1 MAKTFK
7 IVFLGGIGEI
17 GKNMTAIEYSND
29 IIIID
34 AGMSFPGYNMPGID
48 YIIPDISYLKSNRE
62 KIRGVILTHGHE
74 DHIGSLPYLIKDIP
88 GIPVF
93 GTRLTIALCQH
104 KFRENKIPD
113 NNLNVITEGDV
124 INVGFFKIEFIKATH
139 SIAGACHLAIET
151 PIGMI
156 FHTGDYKF
164 DYTPIDGK
172 MTDLGRLADLGNKGV
187 VLMLGESTNIEKEGH
202 SMSEKHV
209 GQSLDY
215 IFSQNLNK
223 RLIIATFASN
233 IYRIQQIIDLAV
245 KYDRKVAFSGR
256 SMINIAEMAFK
267 IGELKFEHTDIVEI
281 DKIKRYPHEKT
292 VIICTGGQG
301 EPMSA
306 LSRMSTGDF
315 DKVVVN
321 SKDTVVLSSS
331 PIPGNEKM
339 VLTVVNNLYRL
350 GADVIYEALHEVHAS
365 GHAYVEELKLMMSLI
380 KPKFFIPVHGEYRHL
395 KKHSFMAQ
403 SLGIDKENIFV
414 PEAGSTVIIQRSCI
428 KQGPNVQAGNIYV
441 DGYATGDMDSLVLK
455 DRQHLAED
463 GFILV
468 ILNLLYLKPGNNDE
482 FFAGLDVIT
491 RGFHSTDGFA
501 AEVRDVVRSALS
513 QFDFDHCDDNAA
525 IKTIIKRALKKYIFN
540 KYKQNPMIMPIV
552 LDSVRE

>member
-29 IIIID
+29 IIVVD

-62 KIRGVILTHGHE
+62 RIRGVILTHGHE
-74 DHIGSLPYLIKDIP
+74 DHIGSLPYLIKEIP

-104 KFRENKIPD
+104 KFKENKISD
-113 NNLNVITEGDV
+113 NNLNVVTEGDL
-124 INVGFFKIEFIKATH
+124 INLGLFKIEFIKATH

-172 MTDLGRLADLGNKGV
+172 MTDLGRLAELGHRGV

-215 IFSQNLNK
+215 IFSENTDR
-223 RLIIATFASN
+223 RLIIATFSSN

-267 IGELKFEHTDIVEI
+267 IGELKFEHIDIIDI
-281 DKIKRYPHEKT
+281 DKIKRYPNEKT

-315 DKVVVN
+315 EKVTVGP
-321 SKDTVVLSSS
+321 KDTVVLSSS

-365 GHAYVEELKLMMSLI
+365 GHAYTEELKLMLSLI
-380 KPKFFIPVHGEYRHL
+380 KP
-395 KKHSFMAQ
+395 
-403 SLGIDKENIFV
+403 
-414 PEAGSTVIIQRSCI
+414 
-428 KQGPNVQAGNIYV
+428 
-441 DGYATGDMDSLVLK
+441 
-455 DRQHLAED
+455 
-463 GFILV
+463 
-468 ILNLLYLKPGNNDE
+468 
-482 FFAGLDVIT
+482 
-491 RGFHSTDGFA
+491 
-501 AEVRDVVRSALS
+501 
-513 QFDFDHCDDNAA
+513 
-525 IKTIIKRALKKYIFN
+525 
-540 KYKQNPMIMPIV
+540 
-552 LDSVRE
+552 

>member
-34 AGMSFPGYNMPGID
+34 AGMSFPSYNMPGID
-48 YIIPDISYLKSNRE
+48 YIIPDISYLKSNRD
-62 KIRGVILTHGHE
+62 KIRGVVLTHGHE
-74 DHIGSLPYLIKDIP
+74 DHIGSLPYLIKEIP
-88 GIPVF
+88 TLPVY

-104 KFRENKIPD
+104 KFKENKIAD
-113 NNLNVITEGDV
+113 NGLNVVTEGDV
-124 INVGFFKIEFIKATH
+124 IHLGNFKIEFIKATH

-172 MTDLGRLADLGNKGV
+172 MTDLGRLADLGNRGV
-187 VLMLGESTNIEKEGH
+187 TLMLGESTNVEREGH
-202 SMSEKHV
+202 SMSERNV

-215 IFSQNLNK
+215 IFSENMNK

-245 KYDRKVAFSGR
+245 KYDRKVVFSGR

-267 IGELKFEHTDIVEI
+267 IGELKFQHTDIVELE
-281 DKIKRYPHEKT
+281 KIKHCAHEKT
-292 VIICTGGQG
+292 VIVCTGGQG

-315 DKVVVN
+315 DKVTVGP
-321 SKDTVVLSSS
+321 KDMVVLSSS

-350 GADVIYEALHEVHAS
+350 GADVVYEALHEVHAS
-365 GHAYVEELKLMMSLI
+365 GHAYTEELKLMLSLI
-380 KPKFFIPVHGEYRHL
+380 KPKYFIPVHGEYRHL

-403 SLGIDKENIFV
+403 SLGIPKENIFV
-414 PEAGSTVIIQRSCI
+414 PESGSTVIIQRNEM
-428 KQGPNVQAGNIYV
+428 KAGPSVQAGNIYV
-441 DGYATGDMDSLVLK
+441 DGYVTGDMDSLVLK

-463 GFILV
+463 GFIII
-468 ILNLLYLKPGNNDE
+468 ILNLLTLSPGSEED
-482 FFAGLDVIT
+482 FFANVDVIT
-491 RGFHSTDGFA
+491 RGFHTFDGFA
-501 AEVRDVVRSALS
+501 AEMRDVIKNAFYG
-513 QFDFDHCDDNAA
+513 FDFDKCDDIAV
-525 IKTIIKRALKKYIFN
+525 IKTIIKKTLRKYIFN

-552 LDSVRE
+552 MDSAN

>member
-1 MAKTFK
+1 MAKSFK

-29 IIIID
+29 IIVVD

-48 YIIPDISYLKSNRE
+48 YIIPDTGYLKSNKDR
-62 KIRGVILTHGHE
+62 IRGIVLTHGHE
-74 DHIGSLPYLIKDIP
+74 DHIGSLPYLCKDIP
-88 GIPVF
+88 GLPVF
-93 GTRLTIALCQH
+93 GTRLTVALCQH
-104 KFRENKIPD
+104 KFRENKIAD
-113 NNLNVITEGDV
+113 NNLNVVSEGGAV
-124 INVGFFKIEFIKATH
+124 NLGLFRIEFIKATH
-139 SIAGACHLAIET
+139 SIAGACHLAIDT

-172 MTDLGRLADLGNKGV
+172 MTDLGRLADLGNRGV
-187 VLMLGESTNIEKEGH
+187 TLMLGESTNVEKEGH
-202 SMSEKHV
+202 SMSEKNV

-215 IFSQNLNK
+215 IFSKNTDR
-223 RLIIATFASN
+223 RLVIATFSSN

-245 KYDRKVAFSGR
+245 KHDRKVAFSGR

-267 IGELKFEHTDIVEI
+267 IGELRFEHTTIVDI

-292 VIICTGGQG
+292 VVICTGGQG

-315 DKVVVN
+315 DKLTIGA
-321 SKDTVVLSSS
+321 KDTVVLSSS

-339 VLTVVNNLYRL
+339 VLSVVNNLYRL

-365 GHAYVEELKLMMSLI
+365 GHAYTEELKLMLSLI

-403 SLGIDKENIFV
+403 ALGMSKENIFV
-414 PEAGSTVIIQRSCI
+414 PEAGSTAIVQRNGI
-428 KQGPNVQAGNIYV
+428 KAGPKVQAGNIYV

-468 ILNLLYLKPGNNDE
+468 ILNLLALTPGNEESFYSNV
-482 FFAGLDVIT
+482 DVIT
-491 RGFHSTDGFA
+491 RGFHSTDGFTP
-501 AEVRDVVRSALS
+501 EIREIVKNALA
-513 QFDFDHCDDNAA
+513 QFDFDKCDDPAVIKA
-525 IKTIIKRALKKYIFN
+525 IVKKTLRKHIFN

-552 LDSVRE
+552 LDSSL

>member
-1 MAKTFK
+1 
-7 IVFLGGIGEI
+7 LGGIGEI

-29 IIIID
+29 IIVVD

-48 YIIPDISYLKSNRE
+48 YIIPDTSYLKSNRD
-62 KIRGVILTHGHE
+62 KIRGVVLTHGHE
-74 DHIGSLPYLIKDIP
+74 DHIGSLPYFCKDIP
-88 GIPVF
+88 NVPVF

-104 KFRENKIPD
+104 KFKENKIAD
-113 NNLNVITEGDV
+113 NHLNVVTEGDI
-124 INVGFFKIEFIKATH
+124 INLGMFRIEFIKATH

-172 MTDLGRLADLGNKGV
+172 MTDLGRLAELGNRGV
-187 VLMLGESTNIEKEGH
+187 VLMLGESTNIEREGH
-202 SMSEKHV
+202 SMSEKNV

-215 IFSQNLNK
+215 IFSENMDR

-267 IGELKFEHTDIVEI
+267 IGELRFEHTDIVDI
-281 DKIKRYPHEKT
+281 DRIKRYPHEKT

-306 LSRMSTGDF
+306 LSRMSRGDF
-315 DKVVVN
+315 DKVTIGT
-321 SKDTVVLSSS
+321 KDTVDLSSS

-365 GHAYVEELKLMMSLI
+365 GHAYAEELKLMLSLI

-403 SLGIDKENIFV
+403 SLGIAKENIFV
-414 PEAGSTVIIQRSCI
+414 PEAGSTAVVQRNGI
-428 KQGPNVQAGNIYV
+428 KAGSNVQAGNIYV
-441 DGYATGDMDSLVLK
+441 DGYVTGDMDSLVLK

-463 GFILV
+463 GFIIV
-468 ILNLLYLKPGNNDE
+468 ILNLLAMTPGNEDN
-482 FFAGLDVIT
+482 FYSNVDVIT
-491 RGFHSTDGFA
+491 RGFHSSDGFTP
-501 AEVRDVVRSALS
+501 EVREIVKGTLA
-513 QFDFDHCDDNAA
+513 QFDFDKCDDTAV
-525 IKTIIKRALKKYIFN
+525 IKALVRKSLKKHIFN

-552 LDSVRE
+552 LDSE

>member
-1 MAKTFK
+1 MAKSFK

-29 IIIID
+29 IIVVD

-48 YIIPDISYLKSNRE
+48 YIIPDTSYLKSNRD
-62 KIRGVILTHGHE
+62 KIRGVVLTHGHE
-74 DHIGSLPYLIKDIP
+74 DHIGSLPYFCKDIP
-88 GIPVF
+88 NVPVF

-104 KFRENKIPD
+104 KFKENKIAD
-113 NNLNVITEGDV
+113 NHLNVVTEGDI
-124 INVGFFKIEFIKATH
+124 INLGMFRIEFIKATH

-172 MTDLGRLADLGNKGV
+172 MTDLGRLAELGNRGV
-187 VLMLGESTNIEKEGH
+187 VLMLGESTNIEREGH
-202 SMSEKHV
+202 SMSEKNV

-215 IFSQNLNK
+215 IFSENMDR

-267 IGELKFEHTDIVEI
+267 IGELRFEHTDIVDI
-281 DKIKRYPHEKT
+281 DRIKRYPHEKT

-306 LSRMSTGDF
+306 LSRMSRGDF
-315 DKVVVN
+315 DKVTIGT
-321 SKDTVVLSSS
+321 KDTVDLSSS

-365 GHAYVEELKLMMSLI
+365 GHAYAEELKLMLSLI

-403 SLGIDKENIFV
+403 SLGIAKENIFV
-414 PEAGSTVIIQRSCI
+414 PEAGSTAVVQRNGI
-428 KQGPNVQAGNIYV
+428 KAGSNVQAGNIYV
-441 DGYATGDMDSLVLK
+441 DGYVTGDMDSLVLK

-463 GFILV
+463 GFIIV
-468 ILNLLYLKPGNNDE
+468 ILNLLAMTPGNEDN
-482 FFAGLDVIT
+482 FYSNVDVIT
-491 RGFHSTDGFA
+491 RGFHSSDGFTP
-501 AEVRDVVRSALS
+501 EVREIVKGTLA
-513 QFDFDHCDDNAA
+513 QFDFDKCDDTAV
-525 IKTIIKRALKKYIFN
+525 IKALVRKSLKKHIFN

-552 LDSVRE
+552 LDSE

>member
-1 MAKTFK
+1 
-7 IVFLGGIGEI
+7 
-17 GKNMTAIEYSND
+17 MTAVEYGND
-29 IIIID
+29 IMVVD

-48 YIIPDISYLKSNRE
+48 YIIPDISYLKSNRDR
-62 KIRGVILTHGHE
+62 IRGVVLTHGHE
-74 DHIGSLPYLIKDIP
+74 DHIGSLPYFCKDIP
-88 GIPVF
+88 GVPVF

-104 KFRENKIPD
+104 KFKENKIAD
-113 NNLNVITEGDV
+113 NNLNVVTEGDV
-124 INVGFFKIEFIKATH
+124 INLGLFRIEFIKATH

-172 MTDLGRLADLGNKGV
+172 MTDLGRLAELGRRGV
-187 VLMLGESTNIEKEGH
+187 VLMLGESTNIEREGH

-215 IFSQNLNK
+215 IFSESVDK

-256 SMINIAEMAFK
+256 SMINIAEMASK
-267 IGELKFEHTDIVEI
+267 IGELKFEHTDIVDI
-281 DKIKRYPHEKT
+281 DRIKRYPHEKT

-306 LSRMSTGDF
+306 LSRMSRGDF
-315 DKVVVN
+315 DKVTVGT
-321 SKDTVVLSSS
+321 KDTVVLSSS

-380 KPKFFIPVHGEYRHL
+380 KPQFFIPVHGEYRHL

-403 SLGIDKENIFV
+403 ALGIAKENIFV
-414 PEAGSTVIIQRSCI
+414 PEAGSTVIVQRGGI
-428 KQGPNVQAGNIYV
+428 KAGSNVQAGNIFV
-441 DGYATGDMDSLVLK
+441 DGYVTGDMDSLVLK

-463 GFILV
+463 GFIIV
-468 ILNLLYLKPGNNDE
+468 ILNLLTMTPGNEEN
-482 FFAGLDVIT
+482 FYSNVDVIT
-491 RGFHSTDGFA
+491 RGFHSNEGFTP
-501 AEVRDVVRSALS
+501 EVREIVKNALA
-513 QFDFDHCDDNAA
+513 QFDFDKCDDTAV
-525 IKTIIKRALKKYIFN
+525 IKALVRKSLRKHIFN

-552 LDSVRE
+552 LDSE